1 LFSAIEGTALHS
13 RVILDRMKEYG
24 SPVKRIINGGGIPQK
39 NALLNRVYANALNK
53 PVLVPSGD
61 VTSLGSAIF
70 AFLACG
76 EFATVQEAQ
85 DALCPPCTTYYPKEA
100 EAAVYDELYALFRDV
115 YFSFGLPAAPPA
127 KMGHILPALREIA
140 SKAIAMEIA

>member
-1 LFSAIEGTALHS
+1 MNSEITAE
-13 RVILDRMKEYG
+13 RGINVRRTG
-24 SPVKRIINGGGIPQK
+24 ARIGATFP
-39 NALLNRVYANALNK
+39 ALAVVANALNK